1 MDLKFGA
8 YLVTGSV
15 GLFSD
20 VLESA
25 AKLTVAIA
33 ALVVLIVSARPP
45 DKAHTYGHSKAEF
58 FASGVEGSLIL
69 VK

>member
-25 AKLTVAIA
+25 ATLTAAIT
-33 ALVVLIVSARPP
+33 ALVVLIVSARLP
-45 DKAHTYGHSKAEF
+45 DEASTYGHSKAEV
-58 FASGVEGSLIL
+58 FANGAEGSLIL